1 MMCIIIIIRSVPTG
15 TGCITVAVLN
25 TRNIRAVAVVI
36 IIVRINDRI
45 RGDNRFL
52 RRSYRGNFF
61 HRIDILGIIVVCLRR
76 SHGSRVLF
84 RSVVYIVVRLRGSH
98 GSRVRS
104 RSVVGT
110 VACLRGSHRSRVNSR
125 SVICIVVFLR
135 GNGGGDGAGCRT
147 ASIVITAQI
156 IGTIGSQRTVS
167 LITDSV
173 LAAMCPETVSS
184 VLTYAVNVAASV

>member
-15 TGCITVAVLN
+15 TGCITVAVLI
-25 TRNIRAVAVVI
+25 TRNIRAVAVAI

-45 RGDNRFL
+45 GGDNRFL
-52 RRSYRGNFF
+52 WRSYRGNFF
-61 HRIDILGIIVVCLRR
+61 YRIDILGI
-76 SHGSRVLF
+76 
-84 RSVVYIVVRLRGSH
+84 IVVRLRGSH

-110 VACLRGSHRSRVNSR
+110 VTCLWGSHRSRVNSR

-147 ASIVITAQI
+147 AYIVITAQI

-184 VLTYAVNVAASV
+184 VLAYAVNVAASV